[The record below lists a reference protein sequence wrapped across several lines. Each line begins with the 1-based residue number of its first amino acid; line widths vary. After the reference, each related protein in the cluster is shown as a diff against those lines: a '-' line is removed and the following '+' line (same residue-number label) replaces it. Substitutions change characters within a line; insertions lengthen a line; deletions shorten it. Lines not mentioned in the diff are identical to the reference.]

1 MLFLKTPSKYCTF
14 LWQRTFHVSVT
25 FLNVFCIVSVD
36 WSETPKISLIVLEWG
51 QNWLKIRDD
60 KDRRS
65 CFLVTRGGPWSIC
78 LLSTCRCCCWSI
90 DQSESI
96 AGEENLISSS
106 IRSAGVYLRR
116 SISSK
121 DLVLSAFG
129 SAEDQFRER
138 RCVQISKQ
146 KMQYSNTQTQTRMC
160 NISVWAFHICNIK
173 TQIMGCNVQ
182 PQTRR
187 CNV

>member
-1 MLFLKTPSKYCTF
+1 MR
-14 LWQRTFHVSVT
+14 QRTFQVSVT
-25 FLNVFCIVSVD
+25 FLNVFCIASVD
-36 WSETPKISLIVLEWG
+36 WFETPQISLIVVWWG
-51 QNWLKIRDD
+51 QNWLKIGRQ
-60 KDRRS
+60 RS
-65 CFLVTRGGPWSIC
+65 PILFSCHARGAVINMSALNP
-78 LLSTCRCCCWSI
+78 CRCCCWSI

-96 AGEENLISSS
+96 AWEENLISSS

-146 KMQYSNTQTQTRMC
+146 KMQYSNTQTQTRRWIFYIC
-160 NISVWAFHICNIK
+160 NIQTQICNIQTQILRCNIK
-173 TQIMGCNVQ
+173 TLIRICNV
-182 PQTRR
+182 
-187 CNV
+187 